1 MRNILSAAL
10 LLCAVIPVSA
20 NAVQVA
26 YGMGEADFKDQRG
39 MLQACTI
46 AENNALKFALEKFA
60 DRQYTMSQ
68 ESKCVDSKEHS
79 YCSYI
84 KEIDATTS
92 GSIKSIVDRIQH
104 VKDNT
109 CYVELKAEIHP
120 LNFITA
126 EVESGRIYNTGD
138 SIDITVR
145 VGQPVYLHIFNMHKL
160 GVDILFPN
168 VYNKESLIDD
178 RFYYPH
184 EGVTVEASLPKGENV
199 SNETLLYVFT
209 KRRQDFNPEF
219 VNKESLEE
227 LLRSLPVSEK
237 KLIQQ
242 HIIIN
247 RSKK

>member
-1 MRNILSAAL
+1 MPAGAD
-10 LLCAVIPVSA
+10 
-20 NAVQVA
+20 AVQVA

>member
-1 MRNILSAAL
+1 LRNILSAAL
-10 LLCAVIPVSA
+10 LCAVIPVNA

-68 ESKCVDSKEHS
+68 ESKCVDSDEHS

-126 EVESGRIYNTGD
+126 EVEAKRHYNTGE

-145 VGQPVYLHIFNMHKL
+145 VGQPVYLHIFNMHKS

-168 VYNKESLIDD
+168 VYNKQSLIDD
-178 RFYYPH
+178 RFYYPQ
-184 EGVTVEASLPKGENV
+184 EGYTVEASLEDNESF

>member
-1 MRNILSAAL
+1 LRNILPVA
-10 LLCAVIPVSA
+10 LLCAFIPVSA

-26 YGMGEADFKDQRG
+26 YGMGEADFKDDRG
-39 MLQACTI
+39 RLQACTI
-46 AENNALKFALEKFA
+46 AENNALKYALEKFS
-60 DRQYTMSQ
+60 DRQYTMQQ
-68 ESKCVDSKEHS
+68 ETKCVDSPEHS

-84 KEIDATTS
+84 KEIDTTTS

-242 HIIIN
+242 HIIVK

>member
-1 MRNILSAAL
+1 MRNILSAA

-145 VGQPVYLHIFNMHKL
+145 VGQPVYLHIFNMHKS

-168 VYNKESLIDD
+168 VYNKQSLIDD
-178 RFYYPH
+178 RFYYPQ
-184 EGVTVEASLPKGENV
+184 EGYTVEASLEDNESF

>member
-1 MRNILSAAL
+1 MRNILSAA

-126 EVESGRIYNTGD
+126 EVEAKRHYNTGE

-145 VGQPVYLHIFNMHKL
+145 VGQPVYLHIFNMHKS

-168 VYNKESLIDD
+168 VYNEESLIDD
-178 RFYYPH
+178 RFYYPQ
-184 EGVTVEASLPKGENV
+184 EGYTVEASLDDNESF

>member
-1 MRNILSAAL
+1 LRNILSAA

-184 EGVTVEASLPKGENV
+184 EGDTVEASLPKGENV

>member
-1 MRNILSAAL
+1 LRNILSAA

>member
-1 MRNILSAAL
+1 LRNILPVA
-10 LLCAVIPVSA
+10 LLCAFIPVSA

-26 YGMGEADFKDQRG
+26 YGMGEADFKDDRG
-39 MLQACTI
+39 RLQACTI
-46 AENNALKFALEKFA
+46 AENNALKYALEKFS
-60 DRQYTMSQ
+60 DRQYTMQQ
-68 ESKCVDSKEHS
+68 ETKCVDSPEHS

-84 KEIDATTS
+84 KEIDTTTS

-126 EVESGRIYNTGD
+126 QVQSKRLYDVGD
-138 SIDITVR
+138 TIDVDIK
-145 VGQPVYLHIFNMHKL
+145 VGQPVYLTIFNMHKA

-168 VYNKESLIDD
+168 QYNEASLIDD
-178 RFYYPH
+178 TFSYPQ
-184 EGVTVEASLPKGENV
+184 EGVTVEATLPKGINV

-242 HIIIN
+242 HIIVK

>member
-1 MRNILSAAL
+1 MRNILSAA

>member
-1 MRNILSAAL
+1 LRNILSAA

-126 EVESGRIYNTGD
+126 EVEAKRHYNTGE

-145 VGQPVYLHIFNMHKL
+145 VGQPVYLHIFNMHKS

-168 VYNKESLIDD
+168 VYNKQSLIDD
-178 RFYYPH
+178 RFYYPQ
-184 EGVTVEASLPKGENV
+184 EGYTVEASLEDNESF

>member
-1 MRNILSAAL
+1 MKNILSAAL
-10 LLCAVIPVSA
+10 LCAVIPASA
-20 NAVQVA
+20 DAVQVA

-109 CYVELKAEIHP
+109 CYVELKAEIEP

-126 EVESGRIYNTGD
+126 EVQSRRIYNPGD
-138 SIDITVR
+138 SIDLQIT
-145 VGQPVYLHIFNMHKL
+145 VGQPVYLHIFNFHKL

-168 VYNKESLIDD
+168 VYNEESLIDD
-178 RFYYPH
+178 RFIYPQ
-184 EGVTVEASLPKGENV
+184 EGVRVEATLPQGTNV

-209 KRRQDFNPEF
+209 KRRQHFNPEF

-227 LLRSLPVSEK
+227 LLRALPVSEK

-242 HIIIN
+242 HIIVQ
-247 RSKK
+247 RSKL

>member
-1 MRNILSAAL
+1 MKNILSAAL
-10 LLCAVIPVSA
+10 LCAVIPASA
-20 NAVQVA
+20 DAVQVA

-46 AENNALKFALEKFA
+46 AENNALKFALEKYA

-68 ESKCVDSKEHS
+68 ESKCVDSPEHS

-126 EVESGRIYNTGD
+126 EVRSKRLYDVGD
-138 SIDITVR
+138 SIDVDIR
-145 VGQPVYLHIFNMHKL
+145 VGQPVYLHIFNFHKD

-168 VYNKESLIDD
+168 QYNEESLIDD

-184 EGVTVEASLPKGENV
+184 EGVTVEATLPKGIEV

-209 KRRQDFNPEF
+209 KRRQDFNPDF
-219 VNKESLEE
+219 VNKDSLEE

-242 HIIIN
+242 HIIVK
-247 RSKK
+247 RSNK

>member
-1 MRNILSAAL
+1 LRNILSAA

-20 NAVQVA
+20 DAVQVA

-126 EVESGRIYNTGD
+126 EVEAKRHYNTGE

-145 VGQPVYLHIFNMHKL
+145 VGQPVYLHIFNMHKS

-168 VYNKESLIDD
+168 VYNKQSLIDD
-178 RFYYPH
+178 RFYYPQ
-184 EGVTVEASLPKGENV
+184 EGYTVEASLEDNESF

>member
-1 MRNILSAAL
+1 MRNILSVA

>member
-1 MRNILSAAL
+1 MRNILSAA

-184 EGVTVEASLPKGENV
+184 EGLTVEASLPKGENV

>member
-1 MRNILSAAL
+1 
-10 LLCAVIPVSA
+10 
-20 NAVQVA
+20 
-26 YGMGEADFKDQRG
+26 MGEADFKDQRG

-126 EVESGRIYNTGD
+126 EVEAKRHYNPGE

-145 VGQPVYLHIFNMHKL
+145 VGQPVYLHIFNMHKS

-184 EGVTVEASLPKGENV
+184 EGYTVEASLEDNESF

>member
-1 MRNILSAAL
+1 MRNILSAA

-60 DRQYTMSQ
+60 DRKYTMSQ

>member
-10 LLCAVIPVSA
+10 LCAVIPVSA
-20 NAVQVA
+20 DAVQVA

-126 EVESGRIYNTGD
+126 EVEAKRHYNTGE

-145 VGQPVYLHIFNMHKL
+145 VGQPVYLHIFNMHKS

-168 VYNKESLIDD
+168 VYNKQSLIDD
-178 RFYYPH
+178 RFYYPQ
-184 EGVTVEASLPKGENV
+184 EGYTVEASLEDNESF

>member
-1 MRNILSAAL
+1 MKNILSAAL
-10 LLCAVIPVSA
+10 LCAVIPASA
-20 NAVQVA
+20 DAVQVA
-26 YGMGEADFKDQRG
+26 YGMGEADFKDERG

-46 AENNALKFALEKFA
+46 AENNALKFALEKYA

-68 ESKCVDSKEHS
+68 ESKCVDSPEHS

-126 EVESGRIYNTGD
+126 EVRSKRLYDVGD
-138 SIDITVR
+138 SIDVDIR
-145 VGQPVYLHIFNMHKL
+145 VGQPVYLHIFNFHKD

-168 VYNKESLIDD
+168 QYNEESLIDD

-184 EGVTVEASLPKGENV
+184 EGVTVEATLPKGVKV

-209 KRRQDFNPEF
+209 KRRQDFNPDF
-219 VNKESLEE
+219 VNKDSLEE

-242 HIIIN
+242 HIIVK
-247 RSKK
+247 RSNK

>member
-1 MRNILSAAL
+1 LRNILSVAL
-10 LLCAVIPVSA
+10 VCAFIPISA

-26 YGMGEADFKDQRG
+26 YGMGEHSFVTDRDR
-39 MLQACTI
+39 LQACAI
-46 AENNALKFALEKFA
+46 AENNALKYALEKFA
-60 DRQYTMSQ
+60 DRQYTLSQ
-68 ESKCVDSKEHS
+68 ESKCVDSEEHS

-109 CYVELKAEIHP
+109 CYVELKAEIEP

-126 EVESGRIYNTGD
+126 EVQSRRIYEPGD
-138 SIDITVR
+138 SIDLKIT
-145 VGQPVYLHIFNMHKL
+145 VGQPVYLHIFNFHKL

-168 VYNKESLIDD
+168 VYNEESLIDD
-178 RFYYPH
+178 RFIYPQ
-184 EGVTVEASLPKGENV
+184 EGVRVEATLPEGIDV

-227 LLRSLPVSEK
+227 LLRALPVSDK

-242 HIIIN
+242 HIIVQ
-247 RSKK
+247 RSKL

>member
-1 MRNILSAAL
+1 MRNILSAA

-126 EVESGRIYNTGD
+126 EVEAKRHYNTGE

-145 VGQPVYLHIFNMHKL
+145 VGQPVYLHIFNMHKS

-168 VYNKESLIDD
+168 VYNKQSLIDD
-178 RFYYPH
+178 RFYYPQ
-184 EGVTVEASLPKGENV
+184 EGYTVEASLEDNESF

>member
-1 MRNILSAAL
+1 MPAGAD
-10 LLCAVIPVSA
+10 
-20 NAVQVA
+20 AVQVA

-242 HIIIN
+242 HIIVK

>member
-1 MRNILSAAL
+1 MRNILSAA

-126 EVESGRIYNTGD
+126 EVEAKRHYNTGD

-145 VGQPVYLHIFNMHKL
+145 VGQPVYLHIFNMHKS

-168 VYNKESLIDD
+168 VYNKQSLIDD
-178 RFYYPH
+178 RFYYPQ
-184 EGVTVEASLPKGENV
+184 EGYTVEASLEDNESF

>member
-1 MRNILSAAL
+1 MRNILSAA

-242 HIIIN
+242 HIIVK

>member
-1 MRNILSAAL
+1 M
-10 LLCAVIPVSA
+10 PVSA

-26 YGMGEADFKDQRG
+26 YGMGEADFKDDRG

-46 AENNALKFALEKFA
+46 AENNALKYALEKFA

-68 ESKCVDSKEHS
+68 ESKCVDSPEHS

-104 VKDNT
+104 VKENT

-120 LNFITA
+120 LNFIRA
-126 EVESGRIYNTGD
+126 EVKAKRHYNPGE

-145 VGQPVYLHIFNMHKL
+145 VGQPVYLHIFNMHKS

-168 VYNKESLIDD
+168 VYNEESLIDD
-178 RFYYPH
+178 RFYYPQ
-184 EGVTVEASLPKGENV
+184 EGYTVEASLDDNESF

>member
-1 MRNILSAAL
+1 MRNILPVA
-10 LLCAVIPVSA
+10 LLCAFIPVSA

-26 YGMGEADFKDQRG
+26 YGMGEADFKDDRG
-39 MLQACTI
+39 RLQACTI
-46 AENNALKFALEKFA
+46 AENNALKYALEKFS
-60 DRQYTMSQ
+60 DRQYTMQQ
-68 ESKCVDSKEHS
+68 ETKCVDSPEHS

-84 KEIDATTS
+84 KEIDTTTS

-184 EGVTVEASLPKGENV
+184 EGLTVEASLPKGENV